1 MESAGYVMSEFTSAV
16 EGKELTGHGIS
27 TIMVVDVHHCHHHC
41 ETDSSCWSVNY
52 ESSSSLTSKLCTL
65 NDGDDISYPQQ
76 LTSNPTMSYCRKVSH
91 QISILCN
98 AFKLEIYSKK

>member
-27 TIMVVDVHHCHHHC
+27 TIMVVDVLNCHHHC

-76 LTSNPTMSYCRKVSH
+76 LTSKPYNV
-91 QISILCN
+91 L
-98 AFKLEIYSKK
+98 LSKG

>member
-1 MESAGYVMSEFTSAV
+1 MKSVGYVMSEFTNAV
-16 EGKELTGHGIS
+16 EEKELTGHVLS
-27 TIMVVDVHHCHHHC
+27 TMMVVDVLKCHHHC

-65 NDGDDISYPQQ
+65 NDRDDISYPQQ
-76 LTSNPTMSYCRKVSH
+76 LTSNPTMSYNRKISH
-91 QISILCN
+91 QISILFN